1 MKGLMKILTVA
12 LLTVTFLC
20 SVPLNA
26 IAITDNGVWEDSKL
40 CVILEADGESNSD
53 LCFAAVKVNFDRG
66 VNRIH
71 LLFLLEYK
79 KMNDDKLSG
88 VIMNFNNMGDVIIMS
103 DGTAEYDDDIYYAE
117 MVDEIS
123 DRYSKNIMLETVV
136 GIKDGIPDKV
146 VMNVNI
152 FDTYG
157 IKSNMYTVDISDGSD
172 EEPNAEFEDSTY
184 KSVKEKETK
193 HRTAKHKTTKV
204 KTTKYKAP
212 RSAKTKT
219 KKNQTKS
226 ETSPQTEI
234 DSEIDNNIDVSD
246 SRKRT
251 ATAFGAAAAV
261 VAITA
266 GCVTGIKGKKKHRE

>member
-1 MKGLMKILTVA
+1 MKILTVA
-12 LLTVTFLC
+12 LLTVSFLC

-26 IAITDNGVWEDSKL
+26 IAITDNGVWEDSKH

-88 VIMNFNNMGDVIIMS
+88 VIMNFNNMGDVKIMS

-172 EEPNAEFEDSTY
+172 EEPYAEFEDSTE
-184 KSVKEKETK
+184 KSDKEKSTK

-204 KTTKYKAP
+204 KTTKYKTP

>member
-88 VIMNFNNMGDVIIMS
+88 VIMNFNNMGDVKIMS

-136 GIKDGIPDKV
+136 GIKDGIPDEV

-172 EEPNAEFEDSTY
+172 EEPYAEFEDSTD
-184 KSVKEKETK
+184 KPVKEKSTK

-204 KTTKYKAP
+204 KTTKYKTP

>member
-1 MKGLMKILTVA
+1 MKILTVA

-88 VIMNFNNMGDVIIMS
+88 VIMNFNNMGDVKIMS

-152 FDTYG
+152 FDTSG

-172 EEPNAEFEDSTY
+172 EEPYAEFEDSTD
-184 KSVKEKETK
+184 KSVKEKSTK

-204 KTTKYKAP
+204 KTTKYKPP

-234 DSEIDNNIDVSD
+234 DSEIDKNIDVSD

>member
-88 VIMNFNNMGDVIIMS
+88 VIMNFNNMGDVKIMS

-136 GIKDGIPDKV
+136 GIKDGIPDNV

-172 EEPNAEFEDSTY
+172 EEPYAEFEDSTD
-184 KSVKEKETK
+184 KSVKEKSTK

-204 KTTKYKAP
+204 KTTKYKPP

>member
-1 MKGLMKILTVA
+1 MKGLMKILAVA

-136 GIKDGIPDKV
+136 GIKDGIPDEV

-172 EEPNAEFEDSTY
+172 EEPNAESEDSTD
-184 KSVKEKETK
+184 KPVKEKSTK

>member
-1 MKGLMKILTVA
+1 MKILTVA

-20 SVPLNA
+20 SMLLNA
-26 IAITDNGVWEDSKL
+26 IAITDNGAWEDSKL

-88 VIMNFNNMGDVIIMS
+88 VIMNFNNMGDVKIMS

-172 EEPNAEFEDSTY
+172 EEPYAESEDSTD
-184 KSVKEKETK
+184 KSVKEKSTK

-204 KTTKYKAP
+204 KTTKYKTP

>member
-12 LLTVTFLC
+12 LLTVAFLC

-40 CVILEADGESNSD
+40 CVILESGGESNSD
-53 LCFAAVKVNFDRG
+53 LCFAAVKARFDRG

-88 VIMNFNNMGDVIIMS
+88 VVMNFNNMGDVKIMS
-103 DGTAEYDDDIYYAE
+103 DGTAEYDEDVYYAE

-136 GIKDGIPDKV
+136 GIKDGIPNKV

-157 IKSNMYTVDISDGSD
+157 IKSNMYTVDISDDSG
-172 EEPNAEFEDSTY
+172 EEPNGEPKDPTD
-184 KSVKEKETK
+184 KTVKEKTTK
-193 HRTAKHKTTKV
+193 HRNTKHKTTKV
-204 KTTKYKAP
+204 KTTKYKTSK
-212 RSAKTKT
+212 SAKTRT
-219 KKNQTKS
+219 KKNQTKP
-226 ETSPQTEI
+226 ETLPQAEI
-234 DSEIDNNIDVSD
+234 DSGIDSNIGVSD

-251 ATAFGAAAAV
+251 ATVFGAAAAV

>member
-1 MKGLMKILTVA
+1 MKILTVA

-53 LCFAAVKVNFDRG
+53 LCFAAVKVNFDRE

-88 VIMNFNNMGDVIIMS
+88 VIMNFNNMGDVKIMS

-157 IKSNMYTVDISDGSD
+157 IKSNMYTVDISEGSD
-172 EEPNAEFEDSTY
+172 EEPYAESEDSTD
-184 KSVKEKETK
+184 KSVKEKPTK

-204 KTTKYKAP
+204 KTTKYKTP

-266 GCVTGIKGKKKHRE
+266 GCVTGIKKKHRE

>member
-79 KMNDDKLSG
+79 QMNDDKLSG
-88 VIMNFNNMGDVIIMS
+88 VIMNFNNMGDVKIIS

-123 DRYSKNIMLETVV
+123 DRYSMNIMLETVV

-172 EEPNAEFEDSTY
+172 EEPYAESEDSTD
-184 KSVKEKETK
+184 KSVKEKSTK

-204 KTTKYKAP
+204 KTTKYKTP

>member
-1 MKGLMKILTVA
+1 MKILTVA

-71 LLFLLEYK
+71 LFFLLEYK

-88 VIMNFNNMGDVIIMS
+88 VIMNFNNMGDVKIMS

-157 IKSNMYTVDISDGSD
+157 IKSNMYTVDISEGSD
-172 EEPNAEFEDSTY
+172 EEPYAEFEDSTD
-184 KSVKEKETK
+184 KPVKEKSTK
-193 HRTAKHKTTKV
+193 HRTAK
-204 KTTKYKAP
+204 P
-212 RSAKTKT
+212 
-219 KKNQTKS
+219 
-226 ETSPQTEI
+226 
-234 DSEIDNNIDVSD
+234 
-246 SRKRT
+246 
-251 ATAFGAAAAV
+251 
-261 VAITA
+261 
-266 GCVTGIKGKKKHRE
+266 

>member
-1 MKGLMKILTVA
+1 MRILTVA

-88 VIMNFNNMGDVIIMS
+88 VIMNFNNMGDVKIMS

-172 EEPNAEFEDSTY
+172 EEPYAESEDSTD
-184 KSVKEKETK
+184 KSVKEKSTK

-204 KTTKYKAP
+204 KTTKYKPP

-251 ATAFGAAAAV
+251 ATAFGATAAV

>member
-1 MKGLMKILTVA
+1 MKILTVA

-88 VIMNFNNMGDVIIMS
+88 VIMNFNNMGDVKIMS

-172 EEPNAEFEDSTY
+172 EEPYAEFEDLTD
-184 KSVKEKETK
+184 KSVKEKSTK

-204 KTTKYKAP
+204 KTTKYKTP

-251 ATAFGAAAAV
+251 ATVFGAAAAV
-261 VAITA
+261 VAIAA
-266 GCVTGIKGKKKHRE
+266 GCVTGIKGKKKHGE